1 MPNNIP
7 ANQSDVK
14 DTDVVL
20 IDKNDYWLTHDVLAE
35 RLIQVEYASIEQEI
49 RYGTKHQVTHL
60 TYILEGGFRGFHKYS
75 KEHLREE
82 WLDGAEDKWYQ
93 LYADAE
99 DFRWEPYEEDPINKK
114 LTGDPKEAKQC

>member
-7 ANQSDVK
+7 TNQSDVN

-20 IDKNDYWLTHDVLAE
+20 IDKEDYWLTHYVLAE
-35 RLIQVEYASIEQEI
+35 RLIQVEYANIEQEI
-49 RYGTKHQVTHL
+49 RYGTTSDTL

-93 LYADAE
+93 LYD
-99 DFRWEPYEEDPINKK
+99 DKGLRWEPYEDDPINKK
-114 LTGDPKEAKQC
+114 LIGDPLRKKAV